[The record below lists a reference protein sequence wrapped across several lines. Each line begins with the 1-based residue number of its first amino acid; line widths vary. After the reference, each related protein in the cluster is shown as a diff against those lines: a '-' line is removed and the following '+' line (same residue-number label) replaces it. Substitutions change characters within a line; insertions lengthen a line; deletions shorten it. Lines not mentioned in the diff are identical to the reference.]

1 MSNYSAEIFSE
12 SFLELIQELGPVDSK
27 TDVLKLSTKLRSTGL
42 SPDTVTNAISQARLR
57 HRAITKF
64 GEEQASTMLFT
75 EPGLEQAS
83 RLDVSNWHAKKF
95 AEAGISS
102 VTDLGCGIGADAMAF
117 ANSGIAVTAVE
128 VDSETAAIAR
138 FNLKGFSGASVI
150 EAAAE
155 KAPLATDGYFLD
167 PARRKLDRKGAN
179 RVMLSPEDF
188 SPSLDF
194 AFDLGGKFPT
204 AVKLA
209 GSFPHELIPDNC
221 EANWVSHNNE
231 LVETILFFG
240 SLGQPGKRAAVL
252 LEKETLEFSGSD
264 APADISE
271 LGNYIYDPNSALVR
285 SHLIGDFA
293 REHGLTGIAK
303 SIAFLSSNTALSSPW
318 LRGFQV
324 LEVLSMDPKKISK
337 RLQELGIGVLEI
349 KKRGVDTTPE
359 ELRKKLKLKGSSA
372 ATLILTKV
380 GDARKAILCQPIS

>member
-1 MSNYSAEIFSE
+1 
-12 SFLELIQELGPVDSK
+12 
-27 TDVLKLSTKLRSTGL
+27 
-42 SPDTVTNAISQARLR
+42 
-57 HRAITKF
+57 
-64 GEEQASTMLFT
+64 MLFT

-95 AEAGISS
+95 AGAGISS

-117 ANSGIAVTAVE
+117 ASSGIAVTAVE
-128 VDSETAAIAR
+128 VDPETAAIAR

-155 KAPLATDGYFLD
+155 EAPIATDGYFLD

-188 SPSLDF
+188 APSLDF
-194 AFDLGGKFPT
+194 AFDLGAKLPT
-204 AVKLA
+204 AVKLS

-240 SLGQPGKRAAVL
+240 SLGQAGKRAAVL
-252 LEKETLEFSGSD
+252 LEEEALEFSGSD
-264 APADISE
+264 APADVSE
-271 LGNYIYDPNSALVR
+271 LGNFIYDPNPALVR